1 MHQVTSERHGH
12 HDHQGHKGNHA
23 HRSPGHSAEAQRTH
37 HTHGFDPEHAEG
49 LLSEKRSRMTPAGP
63 ILRAAGIDG
72 GQVVVDLGAGPGFFT
87 LPAARLVG
95 SGGSVYAVDVQQGML
110 EVCQRRAAEAGIT
123 WIDTVRSEESRVP
136 LPDAT
141 ADRVVIAF
149 VLHEA
154 NDPAALLREAVR
166 LLRPDGEV
174 AVVESPKIEGTPGPP
189 MEHRIGE
196 DELAV
201 LAAQVG
207 LSASSAGQRGAM
219 YYVSRLRR
227 VRQ

>member
-1 MHQVTSERHGH
+1 MTSERHGH
-12 HDHQGHKGNHA
+12 QGHQSHDA
-23 HRSPGHSAEAQRTH
+23 HGSPGQRAEGQRTNR
-37 HTHGFDPEHAEG
+37 FDPKHAVR
-49 LLSEKRSRMTPAGP
+49 LYSEERSQMTPAGP
-63 ILRAAGIDG
+63 ILRAAGVDA
-72 GQVVVDLGAGPGFFT
+72 GQIVVDLGAGPGFFT

-95 SGGSVYAVDVQQGML
+95 SGGRVYAVDVQPGML

-123 WIDTVRSEESRVP
+123 WIETVRSEESRVP

-154 NDPAALLREAVR
+154 DDPAALLREAVR

-196 DELAV
+196 DELAA
-201 LAAQVG
+201 LAARVG
-207 LSASSAGQRGAM
+207 LSASPVEQRGAR
-219 YYVSRLRR
+219 YYVLRLRR
-227 VRQ
+227 VRR